1 MTEILVLGATGFI
14 GGHLARSG
22 LESDLHVTG
31 LRRNPAK
38 TGHLD
43 GLPVAWVDGDLLDTD
58 RLTSA
63 MENKQAVFHAAAYYP
78 RDGSL
83 STAAHVENGLR
94 EIRSVLEAFRASG
107 AGRLVYT
114 SSLST
119 IGQPPPDSG
128 RLADERDHYHPGSM
142 PNNAYYE
149 VKSAMERQ
157 VLEAAHEGLNAVILN
172 PTAVFGPGDI
182 NLATGQIL
190 VLIARGRALISP
202 PGIIN
207 AVDVRDV
214 ADAHIQA
221 LARGNHGERYILGGH
236 NLTIPEFVTAAA
248 QLSGVRPPLFTLPE
262 WVLSG
267 SIWLADH
274 LPLIP
279 DAPDH
284 LRALPHNQGYN
295 IQKAVRDLDLDPRGL
310 EETIYESILWFDQ
323 HGYLS

>member
-14 GGHLARSG
+14 GGHIVKCA

-31 LRRNPAK
+31 LRRKPAK

-43 GLPVAWVDGDLLDTD
+43 GLPVVWMDGELLDTD

-78 RDGSL
+78 QDGSL
-83 STAAHVENGLR
+83 STAAHVENGVR

-107 AGRLVYT
+107 AGRLIYT

-119 IGQPPPDSG
+119 IGQPPSDSG
-128 RLADERDHYHPGSM
+128 RLADERDHYQPGAM

-149 VKSAMERQ
+149 VKSAMEKQ
-157 VLEAAHEGLNAVILN
+157 VLEAVQEGLDAVTLN
-172 PTAVFGPGDI
+172 PTAVFGPGDV
-182 NLATGQIL
+182 NLATGRIL

-207 AVDVRDV
+207 TVDVRDV
-214 ADAHIQA
+214 AAAQIQA
-221 LARGNHGERYILGGH
+221 LKRGKPGERYILGGH

-248 QLSGVRPPLFTLPE
+248 QLSGVRPPLFTLPD
-262 WVLSG
+262 WVLSA

-295 IQKAVRDLDLDPRGL
+295 NQKAVRGLGLDPRGL